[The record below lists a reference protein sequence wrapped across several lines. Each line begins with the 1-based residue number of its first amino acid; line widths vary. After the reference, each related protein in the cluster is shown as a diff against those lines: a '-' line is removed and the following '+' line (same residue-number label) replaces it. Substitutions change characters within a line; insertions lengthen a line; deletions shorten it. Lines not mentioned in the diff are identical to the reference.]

1 MVSPSSRRVSAA
13 ESFYRDLLGLN
24 ERSDGALAAW
34 SEEAQPDPPTPA
46 GLTLVD
52 HSHFAAWCHR
62 GKTWV
67 PGNAAAK
74 MSPSRMDPG
83 FLTSTGKLQFD
94 DRLDKSLID
103 LLVDDAE
110 YKTFLAPESITKRWP
125 SQNDRIRVC
134 LVDLS
139 KGKSCRPGYA
149 GWGST
154 YEMRGSSTA
163 KVAII
168 YAAHQIVFDLRQMAT
183 SQGITSVAALQTFAH
198 ATPWSALKC
207 KPRVDRLVTVD
218 ASGVIMS
225 PALTA
230 ALEQIVFGSDG
241 NRNAN
246 NTLLN
251 IGFEYVASLLW
262 QSGLRHPDVKGL
274 WYSNSYQA
282 AKDVALDPACHS
294 SSNGIVFWTK
304 DPLKGGGIM
313 LSARSV
319 ATFFTL
325 LAQRRL
331 ADRPTSIAIEALLKQ
346 GCAIEGALFDALPSG
361 AVRAAKC
368 GTASGFV
375 HDAALIRHD
384 GLNYVMVYL
393 TKSLPMTKALRTRLI
408 RDFDGLIRANNP

>member
-13 ESFYRDLLGLN
+13 ESFYRDLLGLT
-24 ERSDGALAAW
+24 ERSDGAPTAW
-34 SEEAQPDPPTPA
+34 AEEGQPDPRTPA

-62 GKTWV
+62 SKTWV
-67 PGNAAAK
+67 PGNAATK
-74 MSPSRMDPG
+74 MSPSTMDPG

-103 LLVDDAE
+103 LLVDNAE
-110 YKTFLAPESITKRWP
+110 YKTFLAPESIAKRWP

-154 YEMRGSSTA
+154 FEMRGSSTA

-168 YAAHQIVFDLRQMAT
+168 YAAHQIVFDLQQMAA
-183 SQGITSVAALQTFAH
+183 SQRITSVPALQTFAH

-207 KPRVDRLVTVD
+207 KPRVDRLVIFD

-230 ALEQIVFGSDG
+230 ALGEIVFGSNG

-282 AKDVALDPACHS
+282 ATDVALDPACHS
-294 SSNGIVFWTK
+294 SSNEIVFWT
-304 DPLKGGGIM
+304 
-313 LSARSV
+313 
-319 ATFFTL
+319 
-325 LAQRRL
+325 Q
-331 ADRPTSIAIEALLKQ
+331 
-346 GCAIEGALFDALPSG
+346 
-361 AVRAAKC
+361 
-368 GTASGFV
+368 
-375 HDAALIRHD
+375 
-384 GLNYVMVYL
+384 
-393 TKSLPMTKALRTRLI
+393 
-408 RDFDGLIRANNP
+408 